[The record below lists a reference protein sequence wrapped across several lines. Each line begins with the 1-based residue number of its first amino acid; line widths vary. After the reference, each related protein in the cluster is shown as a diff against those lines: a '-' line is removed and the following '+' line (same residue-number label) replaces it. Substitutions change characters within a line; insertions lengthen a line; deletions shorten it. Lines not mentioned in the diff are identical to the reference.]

1 MKRVIGV
8 KDLQDSGLL
17 DTKYTESDL
26 YDAFMMYLILN
37 DTQIRGA
44 LSCKRVIICLI
55 ILFAWGWWLDGLNTF
70 PYRGNDSPC

>member
-17 DTKYTESDL
+17 DTKYTELDL

-37 DTQIRGA
+37 DTSDKGRVVLQEGDYMLDSISCFG
-44 LSCKRVIICLI
+44 LSSWVV
-55 ILFAWGWWLDGLNTF
+55 
-70 PYRGNDSPC
+70 